1 MTTAT
6 RHPGAAI
13 RLPVVHEPARS
24 PGGAAPAAR
33 GHAPPADA
41 PGDDPPI
48 LVFFDGLA
56 DAREL
61 AVWGAWR
68 RDRG

>member
-6 RHPGAAI
+6 QDAGAAI
-13 RLPVVHEPARS
+13 RRLVVHEQARP
-24 PGGAAPAAR
+24 PGGATPL
-33 GHAPPADA
+33 GHATPVEA
-41 PGDDPPI
+41 PGDDPPV

-68 RDRG
+68 RDRD